1 MMIRIAALALG
12 IMASAASAPALAQ
25 TKIGSVDTTFRLLGS
40 NDHIVIDRYDDPDVP
55 NVSCYVSRAET
66 GGISGSL
73 GLAQDPSRF
82 SIACRAV
89 GPVTFPTNVPKKQ
102 RIFTTSLSVFFK
114 SLEIFRLLDDDKKVI
129 LYVVISTRIKEGS
142 PYNSITAV
150 PTTGNP

>member
-1 MMIRIAALALG
+1 MIRPALVAFGLLAG
-12 IMASAASAPALAQ
+12 MVAAPALAQ

-55 NVSCYVSRAET
+55 NVSCYVSRAAT
-66 GGISGSL
+66 GGIKGSL
-73 GLAQDPSRF
+73 GLAEDPSRF

-102 RIFTTSLSVFFK
+102 RIFSTSLSVLFK
-114 SLEIFRLLDDDKKVI
+114 NLEIFRLLDNDKKVV

-150 PTTGNP
+150 PTTGD